1 MLGTEKVNFFH
12 SVLNRLMMYR
22 SNPVCV
28 CDKSVKFYQMSQVVN
43 SLNRPTSIR
52 IGAHSH
58 IKGELLVFGHG
69 GDISLGSYC
78 YLGENSKIWS
88 AKKIEIGDRVLISH
102 NVNIFDNL
110 VHPMNPELRHSQFVS
125 IITSGQP
132 KQIDGLDEKSV
143 KIEDDVL
150 IGAMALVL
158 RGVTIGEG
166 SVVGAGS
173 VVTKDVPPYTIVA
186 GNPAHVLRKISD
198 NELNY
203 NVKS

>member
-12 SVLNRLMMYR
+12 RVLDRLMIHRPKYA
-22 SNPVCV
+22 CV
-28 CDKSVKFYQMSQVVN
+28 YDESVKFYQMSRVIN
-43 SLNRPTSIR
+43 NLNQPSSIR
-52 IGAHSH
+52 IGPHSH

-78 YLGENSKIWS
+78 FLGENSKIWS

-110 VHPMNPELRHSQFVS
+110 IHPMNPELRHSQFVN

-132 KQIDGLDEKSV
+132 KQIDGLDEKNV
-143 KIEDDVL
+143 KIENDVL
-150 IGAMALVL
+150 IGAMSLVL

-166 SVVGAGS
+166 SIVGAGS
-173 VVTKDVPPYTIVA
+173 VVTKEVPPYTIVA
-186 GNPAHVLRKISD
+186 GNPARVIRKISER
-198 NELNY
+198 ELKN
-203 NVKS
+203 S

>member
-12 SVLNRLMMYR
+12 RVLERLTAHRPKYT
-22 SNPVCV
+22 CLY
-28 CDKSVKFYQMSQVVN
+28 DESVKFYQMSQVIN
-43 SLNRPTSIR
+43 NLNRPSSIR
-52 IGAHSH
+52 IGSHSH

-78 YLGENSKIWS
+78 FLGENSKIWS

-110 VHPMNPELRHSQFVS
+110 IHPMNPGLRHSQFIN
-125 IITSGQP
+125 IIASGQP
-132 KQIDGLDEKSV
+132 KQIDGLDEKIV
-143 KIEDDVL
+143 KIENDVL

-186 GNPAHVLRKISD
+186 GNPAHILRKISD
-198 NELNY
+198 SELKN
-203 NVKS
+203 NSQR